1 MPCVAS
7 RHTHGCVCRRPWGP
21 VPSPERCRTPR
32 WRPVGR
38 RRPARGIAVPL
49 ALILMTPQ
57 LQEGGRETG
66 ARRAPAKLGLGPP
79 RRSRPPGAHEAD
91 CPLLPGVPHCHLLTT
106 ATPATPVSPRAP
118 GCPCPLPSHSLRPLT
133 ARGCPRG
140 SVRAASPAAA
150 SCVARA
156 GVFSC
161 SVHQRVPMPQEGDW
175 RSRDTPH
182 VFTDGTNSYSE
193 QSRTRE

>member
-1 MPCVAS
+1 MAPGGKAET
-7 RHTHGCVCRRPWGP
+7 R
-21 VPSPERCRTPR
+21 
-32 WRPVGR
+32 GR
-38 RRPARGIAVPL
+38 D
-49 ALILMTPQ
+49 
-57 LQEGGRETG
+57 
-66 ARRAPAKLGLGPP
+66 RRAPRTYFDDASVTGGRARNGGPP
-79 RRSRPPGAHEAD
+79 SSREAGLRSPEKFSAPRCPRGRLPPPPR
-91 CPLLPGVPHCHLLTT
+91 CPSLSPPHYGHAGHSCF
-106 ATPATPVSPRAP
+106 SRAP